1 MNTKLN
7 SATAEQA
14 IDSLTAAFF
23 EAVSFQAGAKPA
35 YQNLWALFIGNAL
48 LIKNSSTS
56 PEITTVSQFI
66 EPRQRSVDS
75 GELTAFRES
84 ETAEI
89 TEIFGN
95 VAHRFSTYEKYGV
108 RHGAEFEGRGIISI
122 QFIKTETTWKM
133 SCMAW
138 DDERPGLKIPE
149 RYQSKP

>member
-1 MNTKLN
+1 MNTN
-7 SATAEQA
+7 DISTTAKQA
-14 IDSLTAAFF
+14 IDSLTVTFF
-23 EAVSFQAGAKPA
+23 EAVSFQVGGKPA
-35 YQNLWALFIGNAL
+35 YQNLYGLFIDCGL

-95 VAHRFSTYEKYGV
+95 VAHRFSTYEKHGV
-108 RHGAEFEGRGIISI
+108 SHGAEFAGRGIISI
-122 QFIKTETTWKM
+122 QFVKTETTWKM

-138 DDERPGLKIPE
+138 DDERPGLAIPE
-149 RYQSKP
+149 RYLSNP